1 MSDLGALLKKAR
13 EQRSLSLDD
22 IQDLTKI
29 RKRYLE
35 AIEEGNYSVLPG
47 SFYVRAFVKNY
58 AESVGLDA
66 EEVLRLYNKE
76 IPSSVPEQ
84 PVIEPV
90 QRPRRSGGQSHTSD
104 RISRWGFRA
113 LMWSF
118 LLLIIVL
125 VYIFAIKQPSKENV
139 DSADQTK
146 MTDETTPPPTNPEK
160 GSGNNGGNA
169 TTGGGSTNGGGASNG
184 SGTNGTGTDSATPPD
199 QQSEGETTPPPTA
212 PTTTLTLDRTSGTTD
227 YYNVSPGGTHK
238 IEMKSTGH
246 AWVGIYEMSKPGK
259 KGKTVFDKMMENGDT
274 ASYDA
279 DGPIYISLGRADFI
293 DVTIDGVLI
302 EDGNKSGGSRK
313 LLLTPV
319 EDGSAGTG
327 TGTDGATGAGDAAN
341 AGTTP

>member
-13 EQRSLSLDD
+13 EQRDLSLDD

-58 AESVGLDA
+58 AEAVGLDA

-84 PVIEPV
+84 QVIEPV
-90 QRPRRSGGQSHTSD
+90 QRPRRATQSQTSD

-125 VYIFAIKQPSKENV
+125 VYIFAIKQPAKDKV

-146 MTDETTPPPTNPEK
+146 MTDETKPPETSPDKDTVKNGEQ
-160 GSGNNGGNA
+160 GQDTATNGG
-169 TTGGGSTNGGGASNG
+169 TTGGSD
-184 SGTNGTGTDSATPPD
+184 TGTDTSNPPAD
-199 QQSEGETTPPPTA
+199 PPQDTTPPP
-212 PTTTLTLDRTSGTTD
+212 PTTTLTLDRTSGSTD
-227 YYNVSPGGTHK
+227 YYNVSPGGAHK

-246 AWVGIYEMSKPGK
+246 AWVGIYQKSRSGKMVLSK
-259 KGKTVFDKMMENGDT
+259 TMEDGDT
-274 ASYDA
+274 ATYEA
-279 DGPIYISLGRADFI
+279 DGPVYISVGRADFVE
-293 DVTIDGVLI
+293 VTVDGVAI
-302 EDGNKSGGSRK
+302 DDGNGSGKPRK
-313 LLLTPV
+313 MQLTPV
-319 EDGSAGTG
+319 EDTA
-327 TGTDGATGAGDAAN
+327 GTDGATGTDTA
-341 AGTTP
+341 TTQ

>member
-13 EQRSLSLDD
+13 EQRNLSLDD

-90 QRPRRSGGQSHTSD
+90 QRPRRTAQTHTSD
-104 RISRWGFRA
+104 RLSRWGFRA

-125 VYIFAIKQPSKENV
+125 VYIFAIKQPNKDHV

-146 MTDETTPPPTNPEK
+146 MTDETAPPPTNPE
-160 GSGNNGGNA
+160 GTANSGNSA
-169 TTGGGSTNGGGASNG
+169 TTGGGSTNGS
-184 SGTNGTGTDSATPPD
+184 GTGTDSTTLPPD
-199 QQSEGETTPPPTA
+199 QPSQGGTTPPPTA
-212 PTTTLTLDRTSGTTD
+212 PTTTITLDRTSGTTD
-227 YYNVSPGGTHK
+227 YFNVTPGGTHK
-238 IEMKSTGH
+238 IEFKSTGH
-246 AWVGIYEMSKPGK
+246 AWVGIYEMNKPGK
-259 KGKTVFDKMMENGDT
+259 RGKSLFDKMMENGDT

-279 DGPIYISLGRADFI
+279 DGPIYISLGRADYI

-302 EDGNKSGGSRK
+302 NDGNKSGGSRK

-327 TGTDGATGAGDAAN
+327 TDGTTGTGNAAN
-341 AGTTP
+341 AGNTP

>member
-13 EQRSLSLDD
+13 EQRDLSLDD

-58 AESVGLDA
+58 AEAVGLDA

-84 PVIEPV
+84 QVIEPV
-90 QRPRRSGGQSHTSD
+90 QRPRRATQSQTSD

-125 VYIFAIKQPSKENV
+125 VYIFAIKQPTKDKV

-146 MTDETTPPPTNPEK
+146 MTDETKPPETSPDKDTVK
-160 GSGNNGGNA
+160 NGDQGQNTS
-169 TTGGGSTNGGGASNG
+169 TTGGTTGAERPAG
-184 SGTNGTGTDSATPPD
+184 AIRGRIRRIRRPIRLRIRRRLLRPRRLRWTARPD
-199 QQSEGETTPPPTA
+199 R
-212 PTTTLTLDRTSGTTD
+212 PTTTMF
-227 YYNVSPGGTHK
+227 H
-238 IEMKSTGH
+238 
-246 AWVGIYEMSKPGK
+246 
-259 KGKTVFDKMMENGDT
+259 
-274 ASYDA
+274 
-279 DGPIYISLGRADFI
+279 RAARI
-293 DVTIDGVLI
+293 RL
-302 EDGNKSGGSRK
+302 N
-313 LLLTPV
+313 
-319 EDGSAGTG
+319 
-327 TGTDGATGAGDAAN
+327 
-341 AGTTP
+341 

>member
-146 MTDETTPPPTNPEK
+146 MTDETTPPATNPEK
-160 GSGNNGGNA
+160 GTGNNGGNA

-227 YYNVSPGGTHK
+227 YYNVSPGGAHK
-238 IEMKSTGH
+238 IEFKSTGRV
-246 AWVGIYEMSKPGK
+246 WVGVYQKSHNGKMVLSK
-259 KGKTVFDKMMENGDT
+259 TLESDDSV
-274 ASYDA
+274 SYDA
-279 DGPIYISLGRADFI
+279 DGPVYISVAHANTV
-293 DVTIDGVLI
+293 DVTVDGVLI
-302 EDGNKSGGSRK
+302 DDGNKAGSRK
-313 LLLTPV
+313 IQLTPV
-319 EDGSAGTG
+319 EGESAGSGTG
-327 TGTDGATGAGDAAN
+327 TTGTGNAAN